1 MTIGLGLRGWFRR
14 LRGLRGLRGLLLA
27 GALLAYPAQ
36 AERADRE
43 KPVNIESTRL
53 TADDPKQLA
62 IFEDRVVVTQ
72 GTFQLKADRLT
83 VRQDKAGN
91 QYAVATGKPATF
103 RTKRDG
109 VDEWIEGEA
118 ERIEYDTVT
127 ERIEL
132 FIRARVYREKD
143 TLRGNYILYDQKT
156 ESMMAQESKEG
167 TASVRA
173 PANGAPGACPAG
185 RVCATLLPKP
195 KPAAA
200 PTGAINRGNSPGNPA
215 NAGTTSG
222 GVELRPAQSLVNP
235 R

>member
-1 MTIGLGLRGWFRR
+1 MSERRALRA
-14 LRGLRGLRGLLLA
+14 LRWWVAVTAFAVHPVL
-27 GALLAYPAQ
+27 

-53 TADDPKQLA
+53 TADDAKQVA
-62 IFEDRVVVTQ
+62 VFEERVVVTQ

-91 QYAVATGKPATF
+91 QFAVATGKPATF

-118 ERIEYDTVT
+118 ERIEYDSVS

-132 FIRARVYREKD
+132 FIRAKVYRDKD
-143 TLRGNYILYDQKT
+143 ILRGNYILYDQKT
-156 ESMMAQESKEG
+156 ESLTAQDSKDG
-167 TASVRA
+167 ATRPVNAPSPRA
-173 PANGAPGACPAG
+173 GDCPPG
-185 RVCATLLPKP
+185 RVCTTIHQKP
-195 KPAAA
+195 KPAAPGA
-200 PTGAINRGNSPGNPA
+200 GASNLGNTGN
-215 NAGTTSG
+215 TSG
-222 GVELRPAQSLVNP
+222 GVELRPTQSLGNP